1 MSGRLLL
8 DTNIV
13 IALLNGDG
21 TIPPRLNAAEIV
33 GISVAVIGDSYM
45 ELRSPTT
52 SRTTSIRS
60 RDLCTDVRFI
70 PSMRILPNSI
80 QP

>member
-8 DTNIV
+8 DTNVV
-13 IALLNGDG
+13 IALLNGDE

-33 GISVAVIGDSYM
+33 GISVTVMANFSM

-60 RDLCTDVRFI
+60 RDLCTDVRFF
-70 PSMRILPNSI
+70 P
-80 QP
+80 